1 MYIFFNFLFIFERER
16 VSEHEW
22 GRSRERERD
31 TEREAVSR
39 LWAVRTEPDVGL
51 EPMNCQIMT
60 WAQVGCLTNWAIQAP
75 HTYILIDGLNH
86 SIIHSLLC
94 MKYMLYARNFD
105 RLQKMRVL
113 PSQISLSGGKQKR
126 NFNTASD
133 LLGKIIEENK
143 VAWHTVQDQDTW
155 VSEMQNREMSSK
167 LRPEGKMWIEEQ
179 R

>member
-1 MYIFFNFLFIFERER
+1 
-16 VSEHEW
+16 
-22 GRSRERERD
+22 
-31 TEREAVSR
+31 
-39 LWAVRTEPDVGL
+39 
-51 EPMNCQIMT
+51 
-60 WAQVGCLTNWAIQAP
+60 
-75 HTYILIDGLNH
+75 
-86 SIIHSLLC
+86 

-167 LRPEGKMWIEEQ
+167 LRPEGKM
-179 R
+179 